1 MFRGITN
8 LNLDAKG
15 RLAMPTRHR
24 EAFAQDDNQLILT
37 IDTQEHCLLIY
48 PLATWLE
55 IEKQIDALP
64 SFNKTANRIKRMLIG
79 HATQVEFDSAG
90 RIVIPPALRAHA
102 KLEKPAV
109 LVGQG
114 KKLELWSQPLWSQMT
129 EEFLDQ
135 SDEDD
140 QLPTALETLSL

>member
-1 MFRGITN
+1 
-8 LNLDAKG
+8 
-15 RLAMPTRHR
+15 MPTRHR

-48 PLATWLE
+48 PLSTWLD

-79 HATQVEFDSAG
+79 HATQVEFDSAA

-114 KKLELWSQPLWSQMT
+114 KKLELWSQDLWTEMT
-129 EEFLDQ
+129 EDFLDQ

-140 QLPTALETLSL
+140 ELPAAMENLSL

>member
-1 MFRGITN
+1 VFRGITN

-24 EAFAQDDNQLILT
+24 EAFARDENQLILT

-48 PLATWLE
+48 PLSTWLD

-79 HATQVEFDSAG
+79 HATQLEFDSAS

-102 KLEKPAV
+102 RLEKPAV

-114 KKLELWSQPLWSQMT
+114 KKLELWSQELWTEMT
-129 EEFLDQ
+129 EDFLE
-135 SDEDD
+135 SADEDEE
-140 QLPTALETLSL
+140 LPAAMETLSL

>member
-1 MFRGITN
+1 VFRGITN

-24 EAFAQDDNQLILT
+24 EAFAPDDNQLILT

-48 PLATWLE
+48 PLSTWLE

-79 HATQVEFDSAG
+79 HATQVEFDSAA

-102 KLEKPAV
+102 RLEKPAV

-114 KKLELWSQPLWSQMT
+114 KKLELWSQDLWTRMT
-129 EEFLDQ
+129 EDFLDP

-140 QLPTALETLSL
+140 QLPAALETLSL

>member
-24 EAFAQDDNQLILT
+24 EAFAQDENQLILT

-48 PLATWLE
+48 PLAIWLE

-129 EEFLDQ
+129 EEFLDH
-135 SDEDD
+135 SDKDD
-140 QLPTALETLSL
+140 QLPAALETLSL